1 MTQELPFELEKVPI
15 LDELLEEQERLF
27 KQAQLRKRIMKIGL
41 LVVNSILAVV
51 TLFPLIYAVTMSL
64 KTPGEIYTTEF
75 QLLPAV
81 PQFSNYVNAFQT
93 APLGRFILNSFIVA
107 IAITIGQLL
116 SGALAAFSFEFL
128 NSRFKEVIFA
138 LVLATMMVPGEATI
152 VSNYLQVAGWGW
164 LDSYHVLII
173 PYLTSASTIF
183 LLRQFYKSF
192 PFTLYE
198 AARID
203 GCSNIR
209 FVFTILIP
217 LSKPALGATAV
228 NAFINAWN
236 MYMWPLMVS
245 GSDNYRTVQIGVS
258 MMQSVDS
265 QSIVLM
271 FAGVVFCLLPS
282 LIIFLVG
289 QKALVKGLFSGS
301 VKG

>member
-1 MTQELPFELEKVPI
+1 MTQELPFELETVPI

-209 FVFTILIP
+209 FVFTILLP

>member
-1 MTQELPFELEKVPI
+1 MTQEAHIKLKKVAIPADLI
-15 LDELLEEQERLF
+15 LEQERLEKRALF
-27 KQAQLRKRIMKIGL
+27 KNRFMKISLL
-41 LVVNSILAVV
+41 LVNSLLAIV

-64 KTPGEIYTTEF
+64 KTPGEIYTTDF

-81 PQFSNYVNAFQT
+81 PQFSNYQAAFNT
-93 APLGRFILNSFIVA
+93 APLGRFIWNSFLVA
-107 IAITIGQLL
+107 SCITIGQLI
-116 SGALAAFSFEFL
+116 SGSLAAFSFEFL
-128 NSRFKEVIFA
+128 DSKFKEVIFA

-152 VSNYLQVAGWGW
+152 VSNYLQVARWGW

-183 LLRQFYKSF
+183 LFRQFYKSF

-198 AARID
+198 AAKID

-209 FVFTILIP
+209 FVFTILLP

-265 QSIVLM
+265 QSIALM

-282 LIIFLVG
+282 LLIFFIG
-289 QKALVKGLFSGS
+289 RKTLVKGLFSGS

>member
-51 TLFPLIYAVTMSL
+51 TLFPLIYAITMSL
-64 KTPGEIYTTEF
+64 KTPGEIYTTDF

-209 FVFTILIP
+209 FVLTILLP

>member
-1 MTQELPFELEKVPI
+1 MTQELPFELETVPI

-209 FVFTILIP
+209 FVLTILLP

>member
-209 FVFTILIP
+209 FVFTILLP

-228 NAFINAWN
+228 NAFINSWN

>member
-64 KTPGEIYTTEF
+64 KTPGEIYTTDF

-209 FVFTILIP
+209 FVLTILLP

>member
-15 LDELLEEQERLF
+15 LDELLEEQERPF

-209 FVFTILIP
+209 FVFTILLP